1 MDFLSRL
8 FGGGNADRER
18 ARPSPRTGA
27 NRAPMTD
34 DERAISR
41 YHYLL
46 RTAPPETLEQ
56 AHADAFAHLTP
67 EQRRMVLQDLSA
79 QAPDYERDA
88 YSDDPRSLG
97 RLATRLEQRQP
108 GTLERSF
115 AGMGGPGRTGMPGM
129 GSMMAGSFLSTVAG
143 VMVGSAIANAFLSD
157 QGVPEGAAPEEAADM
172 GDAGFDGGEG
182 ETGSDFGDGGGF
194 GGDFGGFGDFGGD
207 FGGDF

>member
-1 MDFLSRL
+1 MNFLNRL
-8 FGGGNADRER
+8 FGGGGEERDRVR
-18 ARPSPRTGA
+18 PAGQTARGQAS
-27 NRAPMTD
+27 MTE
-34 DERAISR
+34 DERAVSR

-56 AHADAFAHLTP
+56 AHADAFAQMTP
-67 EQRRMVLQDLSA
+67 EQRRMVLQELSV
-79 QAPDYERDA
+79 QAPDYERGS
-88 YSDDPRSLG
+88 YTDDPRSLG

-115 AGMGGPGRTGMPGM
+115 TGMGGQGRPGMPGM

-157 QGVPEGAAPEEAADM
+157 QSLPEGAAPEEAADAGDV

-182 ETGSDFGDGGGF
+182 DI
-194 GGDFGGFGDFGGD
+194 GGDFGGGFGDFGGD